1 VPVFDYT
8 ALDKSGRR
16 ERGTVDADSLAEARR
31 KLRAAR
37 VHVLSIEA
45 TDTERPAAGLAGRR
59 IELRRI
65 GVGDL
70 ASATRQWAMLLNS
83 GMAVVPALG
92 VLVEQTGSHPIGRVL
107 GRVRDRVNEGM
118 SLAKA
123 LEEHPRVFPEVYV
136 NMVGAG
142 EAGGEL
148 ENVLVRLADMLERRV
163 RLGNKVRAALAYPA
177 FMSLVAAGVV
187 IFLLTFVV
195 PSIAK
200 LFIEMKRTLP
210 WPTVAL
216 ITLSGFLRD
225 YLWVIALALVGGW
238 MAFRVWAA
246 TESGRLLRDR
256 WVLKLPLFG
265 PLFLKMA
272 VSRFA
277 RTLGTLLGSG
287 VTILE
292 ALDIVKRV
300 VGNACLA
307 QTIDEVKQSVRHGDS
322 IANPLR
328 RSGVFPPIVC
338 HLVASGERGGNV
350 EEGLLKVADIYD
362 NDVETSVVAL
372 TSLLEPVL
380 ILVMGLVVGF
390 IVLAI
395 LLPVFEIN
403 QAIK

>member
-1 VPVFDYT
+1 MPVFEYT
-8 ALDKSGRR
+8 ALDKVGRR
-16 ERGTVDADSLAEARR
+16 ERGTVDADSLADARR

-37 VHVLSIEA
+37 VHVVSIEA
-45 TDTERPAAGLAGRR
+45 AGEVRAAAGLAGQR

-65 GVGDL
+65 SVADL
-70 ASATRQWAMLLNS
+70 STATRQWAMLLSS

-92 VLVEQTGSHPIGRVL
+92 VLVEQMGTHPLGRIF
-107 GRVRDRVNEGM
+107 GRVRDRINEGM
-118 SLAKA
+118 TLAKA

-148 ENVLVRLADMLERRV
+148 ENVLIRLADMLERRV

-187 IFLLTFVV
+187 IFLLAFVV

-200 LFIEMKRTLP
+200 LFVEMKRTLP
-210 WPTVAL
+210 WPTVLL
-216 ITLSGFLRD
+216 IAISNFLRD
-225 YLWVIALALVGGW
+225 YLWIIALAVVGAW

-246 TESGRLLRDR
+246 TETGRVLHDR
-256 WVLKLPLFG
+256 WILKVPLFG

-307 QTIDEVKQSVRHGDS
+307 QTIDEIKQSVRHGDS

-328 RSGVFPPIVC
+328 RSGIFPPIVC

-350 EEGLLKVADIYD
+350 EEGLLKIADIYD
-362 NDVETSVVAL
+362 NEVETSVVTL

>member
-1 VPVFDYT
+1 MEQ
-8 ALDKSGRR
+8 L
-16 ERGTVDADSLAEARR
+16 
-31 KLRAAR
+31 
-37 VHVLSIEA
+37 
-45 TDTERPAAGLAGRR
+45 
-59 IELRRI
+59 
-65 GVGDL
+65 GD
-70 ASATRQWAMLLNS
+70 
-83 GMAVVPALG
+83 
-92 VLVEQTGSHPIGRVL
+92 HPLGRVL

-118 SLAKA
+118 ALARA

-148 ENVLVRLADMLERRV
+148 ESVLSRLADMLERRA
-163 RLGNKVRAALAYPA
+163 RLGNKVRAAMAYPA

-187 IFLLTFVV
+187 VFLLTFVV

-200 LFIEMKRTLP
+200 LFVEMKRTLP

-216 ITLSGFLRD
+216 IAVSDFLRD
-225 YLWVIALALVGGW
+225 YLWAVGAAALTIWGL
-238 MAFRVWAA
+238 FRLWAA

-256 WVLKLPLFG
+256 WALKVPLFG
-265 PLFLKMA
+265 PLFLKIA

-277 RTLGTLLGSG
+277 RTLGTLLASG
-287 VTILE
+287 VTILD

-300 VGNACLA
+300 TGNACLA
-307 QTIDEVKQSVRHGDS
+307 RTIEDVKQSVRHGDS

-362 NDVETSVVAL
+362 NEVESSVVAL
-372 TSLLEPVL
+372 TSLLEPIL

-403 QAIK
+403 QAIR

>member
-1 VPVFDYT
+1 MPVFEYT
-8 ALDKSGRR
+8 ALDRSGRR
-16 ERGTVDADSLAEARR
+16 ERGTVDADSAAEARR

-37 VHVLSIEA
+37 VHVLEIAEAGEARAASAGGRIEW
-45 TDTERPAAGLAGRR
+45 RR
-59 IELRRI
+59 IRTA
-65 GVGDL
+65 DL
-70 ASATRQWAMLLNS
+70 ASATRQWAMLLHS
-83 GMAVVPALG
+83 GMALVPALG
-92 VLVEQTGSHPIGRVL
+92 ALVEQLGDHPLGRVL

-118 SLAKA
+118 ALARA

-148 ENVLVRLADMLERRV
+148 ESVLSRLADMLERRA
-163 RLGNKVRAALAYPA
+163 RLGNKVRAAMAYPA

-187 IFLLTFVV
+187 VFLLTFVV

-200 LFIEMKRTLP
+200 LFVEMKRTLP

-216 ITLSGFLRD
+216 IAVSDFLRD
-225 YLWVIALALVGGW
+225 YLWAVGAAALTIWGL
-238 MAFRVWAA
+238 FRLWAA

-256 WVLKLPLFG
+256 WALKVPLFG
-265 PLFLKMA
+265 PLFLKIA

-277 RTLGTLLGSG
+277 RTLGTLLASG
-287 VTILE
+287 VTILD

-300 VGNACLA
+300 TGNACLA
-307 QTIDEVKQSVRHGDS
+307 RTIEDVKQSVRHGDS

-362 NDVETSVVAL
+362 NEVESSVVAL
-372 TSLLEPVL
+372 TSLLEPIL

-403 QAIK
+403 QAIR

>member
-1 VPVFDYT
+1 
-8 ALDKSGRR
+8 
-16 ERGTVDADSLAEARR
+16 VDADSAAEARR

-37 VHVLSIEA
+37 VHVLEIAEAGEARAASAGGRIEW
-45 TDTERPAAGLAGRR
+45 RR
-59 IELRRI
+59 IRTA
-65 GVGDL
+65 DL
-70 ASATRQWAMLLNS
+70 ASATRQWAMLLHS
-83 GMAVVPALG
+83 GMALVPALG
-92 VLVEQTGSHPIGRVL
+92 ALVEQLGDHPLGRVL

-118 SLAKA
+118 ALARA

-148 ENVLVRLADMLERRV
+148 ESVLSRLADMLERRA
-163 RLGNKVRAALAYPA
+163 RLGNKVRAAMAYPA

-187 IFLLTFVV
+187 VFLLTFVV

-200 LFIEMKRTLP
+200 LFVEMKRTLP

-216 ITLSGFLRD
+216 IAVSDFLRD
-225 YLWVIALALVGGW
+225 YLWAVGAAALTIWGL
-238 MAFRVWAA
+238 FRLWAA

-256 WVLKLPLFG
+256 WALKVPLFG
-265 PLFLKMA
+265 PLFLKIA

-277 RTLGTLLGSG
+277 RTLGTLLASG
-287 VTILE
+287 VTILD

-300 VGNACLA
+300 TGNACLA
-307 QTIDEVKQSVRHGDS
+307 RTIEDVKQSVRHGDS

-362 NDVETSVVAL
+362 NEVESSVVAL
-372 TSLLEPVL
+372 TSLLEPIL

-403 QAIK
+403 QAIR